1 MIEQNVGEMLDK
13 LEFAV
18 ENFLAVLFRDG
29 GHKTA
34 EFDSLPEALYYARDV
49 ALELI
54 HKDVNLQS
62 RIKGMEDLADR
73 DRDEIAKLRTANE
86 NNLEGWQQNVAGLQR
101 ELQQWQD
108 RCYGAELK
116 NERQDGE

>member
-1 MIEQNVGEMLDK
+1 MNEETDK

-29 GHKTA
+29 GQKTG

-49 ALELI
+49 VLDLI
-54 HKDVNLQS
+54 HKGD
-62 RIKGMEDLADR
+62 DAT
-73 DRDEIAKLRTANE
+73 DEIAKLRIANE

-101 ELQQWQD
+101 QLQEWQD

-116 NERQDGE
+116 NEDG